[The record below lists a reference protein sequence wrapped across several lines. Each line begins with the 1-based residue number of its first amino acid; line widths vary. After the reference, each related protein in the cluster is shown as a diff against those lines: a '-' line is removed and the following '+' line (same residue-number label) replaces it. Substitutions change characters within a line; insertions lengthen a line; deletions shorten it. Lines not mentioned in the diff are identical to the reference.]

1 MTAGD
6 LISAKELYKSYN
18 GKKALDGLSF
28 CVRRGECF
36 CLLGPNGAGK
46 TTTLKILTGFLKADA
61 GEALVFGCAVMT
73 HIRRLKGKIGI
84 IPQYP
89 ALDPLL
95 TIREN
100 LLFFGMLQ
108 KLPKNV
114 LRSSVD
120 ELLDRFEISHIK
132 NQVTFHCSG
141 GEYQR
146 LMVARAFLKK
156 HDLIFMDEPTSG
168 IDILFKN
175 RLWEYF
181 KQRQRDGMTYF
192 LNTHDLNEAEVLS
205 DRIGFI
211 FGGKLLV
218 IDTPD
223 RLKQMVKGITL
234 RMVFEKELREEL
246 YAMLQHKISGT
257 LHRSDH
263 KTIVVITE
271 ERTMDVI
278 SRVTSVVKD
287 NRITH
292 LEIQPPSLNDVFNML
307 GVAYAGNN
315 MA

>member
-1 MTAGD
+1 MTVGD
-6 LISAKELYKSYN
+6 LISVKGLHKSYN
-18 GKKALDGLSF
+18 GKKALEGLSF

-46 TTTLKILTGFLKADA
+46 TTTLKILTGLLKADA
-61 GEALVFGCAVMT
+61 GEVLVFGSSIMT

-108 KLPKNV
+108 KLPGNA

-156 HDLIFMDEPTSG
+156 HNLIFMDEPTSG

-223 RLKQMVKGITL
+223 RLKWISH
-234 RMVFEKELREEL
+234 EL
-246 YAMLQHKISGT
+246 S
-257 LHRSDH
+257 
-263 KTIVVITE
+263 
-271 ERTMDVI
+271 
-278 SRVTSVVKD
+278 
-287 NRITH
+287 
-292 LEIQPPSLNDVFNML
+292 
-307 GVAYAGNN
+307 
-315 MA
+315 